1 VPILLHLGIA
11 AVEFVLPLQILRDVV
26 QVQAYLKLRITSLSL
41 LLGFIFC
48 CLNAARY
55 GRPDGGYCCVA
66 DFL

>member
-1 VPILLHLGIA
+1 
-11 AVEFVLPLQILRDVV
+11 LRDVV
-26 QVQAYLKLRITSLSL
+26 QVQAYLNLRITSLSL